1 MEDQL
6 NEDPNLDLREIC
18 QMMIQMLS
26 LRDLMEE
33 ELALD
38 LERDQLDEDPNVD
51 WIIEDHAKGDSMQ
64 DLMLQLSD

>member
-18 QMMIQMLS
+18 QMLS